1 MCVSACRCTYVG
13 TCLELRNYT
22 SHTEAPLDE
31 GVACFFGPSRMRG
44 APLCL
49 MGRRSTIRM
58 RPANLSMLSGS
69 FFFGSAAK
77 AAGLTPCFSVLLQS
91 RHGRLFFLVLPRMLE
106 WSSPGEAVK
115 YALVVHPSET
125 KNMRRCIYIYCICTE
140 TRVYSQCQQQV
151 FLTFSKF
158 KVVLNGMHGLSTSQ
172 EKNVRKQLFA
182 HFPIHLLSS
191 APESHTRTATEM
203 ESQGEFIGY
212 IVFGSL
218 RTFGQV

>member
-1 MCVSACRCTYVG
+1 M
-13 TCLELRNYT
+13 
-22 SHTEAPLDE
+22 
-31 GVACFFGPSRMRG
+31 
-44 APLCL
+44 
-49 MGRRSTIRM
+49 I
-58 RPANLSMLSGS
+58 
-69 FFFGSAAK
+69 
-77 AAGLTPCFSVLLQS
+77 
-91 RHGRLFFLVLPRMLE
+91 
-106 WSSPGEAVK
+106 
-115 YALVVHPSET
+115 
-125 KNMRRCIYIYCICTE
+125 RCIYIYCICTE
-140 TRVYSQCQQQV
+140 TRVYAQCQQQV